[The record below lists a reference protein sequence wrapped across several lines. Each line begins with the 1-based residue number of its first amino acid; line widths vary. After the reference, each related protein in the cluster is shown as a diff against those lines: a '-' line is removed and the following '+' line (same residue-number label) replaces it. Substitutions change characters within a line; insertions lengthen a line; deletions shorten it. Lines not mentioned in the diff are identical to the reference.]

1 MIIQFMA
8 RVKYPYQQLYLIITS
23 ISHFF
28 CVLLKQGIHISLAN
42 TILTK
47 YFAAY
52 SVESLNKIN

>member
-1 MIIQFMA
+1 MA